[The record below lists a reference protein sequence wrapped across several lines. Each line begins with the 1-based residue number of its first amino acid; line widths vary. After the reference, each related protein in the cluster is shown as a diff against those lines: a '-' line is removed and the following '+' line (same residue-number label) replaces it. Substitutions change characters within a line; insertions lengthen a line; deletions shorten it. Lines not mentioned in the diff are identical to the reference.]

1 MARSTND
8 TVIGVVMLVLGILL
22 LLGPLSLGPLVWI
35 AAVAAVIIGIVI
47 LVQKGRNSMAMG
59 IALIVIGILVL
70 AFDRL
75 AANIAGTLNLV
86 VGVLL
91 VIGGILKLMG
101 KW

>member
-35 AAVAAVIIGIVI
+35 AAVAAIVVGIVI
-47 LVQKGRNSMAMG
+47 LVQKGRNSMPIG
-59 IALIVIGILVL
+59 LVLIVLGVLVL
-70 AFDRL
+70 AFDQLSR
-75 AANIAGTLNLV
+75 NIAGTLNLV

-91 VIGGILKLMG
+91 VVGGILKLMG